1 MKSRELFW
9 QATTDSELMVVPV
22 EIVTEVGAVA
32 LANGMVNVCDNTCE
46 RVQQVFPPQGTYEMI
61 PSTLIVATY

>member
-9 QATTDSELMVVPV
+9 QATTDSELVVVPV

-46 RVQQVFPPQGTYEMI
+46 RVQQVFPPQGT
-61 PSTLIVATY
+61 